1 MQTIVRGL
9 IVTCILPS
17 VKRVKLSNEDLF
29 GIVVRQLRTQKGLSQ
44 EKLADLCELDRT
56 YISLIERGLR
66 QPTLKTI
73 FRIAF
78 SLQITPSELIHHIE
92 GDWNETTTD

>member
-1 MQTIVRGL
+1 
-9 IVTCILPS
+9 
-17 VKRVKLSNEDLF
+17 VKLRNEDLF
-29 GIVVRQLRTQKGLSQ
+29 GVVVRQFRTQKGLSQ

-78 SLQITPSELIHHIE
+78 SLQITPSDLIHHIE
-92 GDWNETTTD
+92 GEWNEVTKD

>member
-1 MQTIVRGL
+1 
-9 IVTCILPS
+9 
-17 VKRVKLSNEDLF
+17 VKLRNEELF
-29 GIVVRQLRTQKGLSQ
+29 GIIVRQLRTQKGLSQ

-78 SLQITPSELIHHIE
+78 SLGISPSELIQHVE
-92 GDWNETTTD
+92 GDWDETITN